1 MRIAM
6 AKTMDPAYFVAWR
19 KRQGLTQAQFA
30 AKSGDHLV
38 TVKRWETGARKLPP
52 HIGWI
57 MAAIE
62 HGLEPVGVEAMI
74 EVSDNREPPNA
85 RAMVPRMGTV
95 GSSGQPDW
103 VFPNDD
109 DRVRKVK
116 VEHDAESRAMR
127 ETAAKEKKSD

>member
-1 MRIAM
+1 M

-19 KRQGLTQAQFA
+19 KRMGLTQAQFA

-62 HGLEPVGVEAMI
+62 HGLEPVGQEAMF
-74 EVSDNREPPNA
+74 EVVDNREPPNDRA
-85 RAMVPRMGTV
+85 RVPRGKP
-95 GSSGQPDW
+95 GKSQPDW
-103 VFPNDD
+103 VYPDL
-109 DRVRKVK
+109 DRKTDEQK
-116 VEHDAESRAMR
+116 
-127 ETAAKEKKSD
+127 

>member
-1 MRIAM
+1 MS
-6 AKTMDPAYFVAWR
+6 KSMDPAYFVAWR

-62 HGLEPVGVEAMI
+62 HGLTPVGEEAMTVVHI
-74 EVSDNREPPNA
+74 PNTPMSKLRRDHEKLA
-85 RAMVPRMGTV
+85 IRDAAIQKKLLDEELAKMEADGE
-95 GSSGQPDW
+95 DK
-103 VFPNDD
+103 DD
-109 DRVRKVK
+109 
-116 VEHDAESRAMR
+116 
-127 ETAAKEKKSD
+127 

>member
-1 MRIAM
+1 M

-62 HGLEPVGVEAMI
+62 HGLSPVGEEAMV
-74 EVSDNREPPNA
+74 EYDALSNRRDLNPDFDHSAP
-85 RAMVPRMGTV
+85 
-95 GSSGQPDW
+95 SS
-103 VFPNDD
+103 
-109 DRVRKVK
+109 
-116 VEHDAESRAMR
+116 
-127 ETAAKEKKSD
+127 KSDWLYERDDSVDPDKNVD